1 MLRGWPWDVPSGVGR
16 RSQLEVKLNPQ
27 RCGIDKKRWREVEQ
41 GLPQKGAEPGK
52 PGPEAH

>member
-27 RCGIDKKRWREVEQ
+27 RCGIDKRWREVEQ

-52 PGPEAH
+52 PGPEAQ